1 MRQVTTA
8 TPAVLVLRPD
18 RRVAKVFVDAMPTGR
33 ASSVGVIP
41 DEINDF
47 LSRYLVAT
55 KKFRAEAGS
64 LRGG

>member
-8 TPAVLVLRPD
+8 TPALLVLRPD
-18 RRVAKVFVDAMPTGR
+18 WRVAKVFVDAMPTGR
-33 ASSVGVIP
+33 ASSVGAIP
-41 DEINDF
+41 DEINDY

-55 KKFRAEAGS
+55 RNISAEAGS